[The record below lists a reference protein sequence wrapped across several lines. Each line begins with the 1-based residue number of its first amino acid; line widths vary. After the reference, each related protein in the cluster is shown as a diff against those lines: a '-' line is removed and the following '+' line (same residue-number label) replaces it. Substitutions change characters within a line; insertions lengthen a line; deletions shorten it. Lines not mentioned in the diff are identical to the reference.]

1 MLHLPPCRPVVGT
14 PFLDQDRRSL
24 IEALLVEQVLQAMLR
39 RPLTHLVTPFSA
51 SYRSTQSRSSP
62 LAATPVRIFDEKNG
76 KLDGAHLQRNRAG
89 ATVYKQ
95 REEGGEGIVIGRGRG
110 IGRRRGIGRGIGREI

>member
-62 LAATPVRIFDEKNG
+62 LSATRLCEFSRKKTANLTGRIYNG
-76 KLDGAHLQRNRAG
+76 SARGAYN
-89 ATVYKQ
+89 K
-95 REEGGEGIVIGRGRG
+95 
-110 IGRRRGIGRGIGREI
+110 